1 MEGAASLSNDS
12 CLSLDEISEC
22 RSSDIGTV
30 VYAVANG
37 VGKQRAGRSGH
48 ARPVVRWRTF
58 VVSSGEQTI
67 AESMARGGFTAMA
80 GQEVRLLNIFVERKY
95 GVWDD
100 LGVFADGPAFTNA
113 IRSASKKYY
122 GVAGRAFLE
131 RLTRETDDLRAN
143 FEAIKIKFTSLIDSG
158 QEDRAAA
165 RFALVG
171 LAGELASKYGIVP
184 WPQGAAIEAAME
196 MFKVWR
202 QHRGK
207 GNSEPRRIC
216 ECVLDFINAHG
227 DSRFSEHGGTTVGV
241 VRERAGWWI
250 NCGNHRKYWFTTAAM
265 SEALKG
271 HNLDVA
277 LRVLREV
284 GALPAVDVQGRG
296 SQVKKIE
303 GASRR
308 IYEIDPDKL
317 VSDEEGSL

>member
-67 AESMARGGFTAMA
+67 AASMARGGFTAMA

-122 GVAGRAFLE
+122 GV
-131 RLTRETDDLRAN
+131 
-143 FEAIKIKFTSLIDSG
+143 
-158 QEDRAAA
+158 
-165 RFALVG
+165 
-171 LAGELASKYGIVP
+171 
-184 WPQGAAIEAAME
+184 
-196 MFKVWR
+196 
-202 QHRGK
+202 
-207 GNSEPRRIC
+207 
-216 ECVLDFINAHG
+216 
-227 DSRFSEHGGTTVGV
+227 
-241 VRERAGWWI
+241 
-250 NCGNHRKYWFTTAAM
+250 
-265 SEALKG
+265 
-271 HNLDVA
+271 
-277 LRVLREV
+277 
-284 GALPAVDVQGRG
+284 
-296 SQVKKIE
+296 
-303 GASRR
+303 
-308 IYEIDPDKL
+308 
-317 VSDEEGSL
+317 